1 MIART
6 CIFFAFFWVL
16 IDSLARCA
24 RFCNFEGF
32 CTLESS
38 ITCWMAHIA
47 WLFWAS
53 HKRICEHSRNLHVV
67 CLLKDQIYLPMV
79 PPALGL
85 LPCRKCF
92 HQRWRRSFPFHI
104 SSVLPVPRKK
114 ILSWR
119 PRDTRRSLWVRPFA
133 GKKIQTLKLK
143 VSCLYFMNLPYPSL
157 QHLAQWVIVS
167 LKDRC
172 RDLSFDVLAWFG
184 VLARDHQIKSGSFSW
199 NNVLDWWFSF
209 LVYIRHSL
217 IDFEYLIATQ
227 QHQGRHSD
235 GILEILQQWVEATS
249 GPLVNGTVCSQKY
262 QNTAVLLQTTRQI
275 PFQGGNTNNVKLV
288 HYLRPGLLRVSQ
300 SLCGH

>member
-1 MIART
+1 MVYSWLGVVSWTKHPNKSIHLLSGEVAAFTCWALFQSLWESRWTGCKFPLPDLGMIART

-133 GKKIQTLKLK
+133 GKKIQTPQIESF
-143 VSCLYFMNLPYPSL
+143 VFVFYEPSL
-157 QHLAQWVIVS
+157 
-167 LKDRC
+167 
-172 RDLSFDVLAWFG
+172 
-184 VLARDHQIKSGSFSW
+184 
-199 NNVLDWWFSF
+199 SF
-209 LVYIRHSL
+209 LTAS
-217 IDFEYLIATQ
+217 
-227 QHQGRHSD
+227 
-235 GILEILQQWVEATS
+235 
-249 GPLVNGTVCSQKY
+249 CS
-262 QNTAVLLQTTRQI
+262 VGDSFIER
-275 PFQGGNTNNVKLV
+275 
-288 HYLRPGLLRVSQ
+288 SM
-300 SLCGH
+300 